1 LKISRAIFP
10 AEKQGM
16 RGKMDSQEAASAWR
30 LFRFNWFLIWCGFIA
45 FGLGLALT
53 GFQIRPKGY
62 LIAFAVAAVFGLFG
76 YYNAV
81 SPQWRNPRLAFPLT
95 AIAQMILIISVM
107 ISLTYIATSANM
119 PLMDTTLLAFDR
131 ALGFDFRSYV
141 LFIDDRPWLIG
152 ILATG
157 YQAIT
162 WPICVIVVLLPLAGY
177 YRRVAEFICAFAMAL
192 IATTCISTIVPAIGA
207 YGALGLVASDFPN
220 IVPQGYYDTL
230 HQAPLLRDGSLR
242 TLDLLQLVGVLTFPS
257 FHAVAAVL
265 YAWTFWPIRWLR
277 PLNILCNGAMLFAT
291 PVGGGHYFVD
301 VIAGIALAI
310 LSIYAA
316 RRIGV
321 TSTTY
326 PVFQGRPAIL
336 GAPPA

>member
-10 AEKQGM
+10 AENWGWD
-16 RGKMDSQEAASAWR
+16 KMDSQEAAAAWR
-30 LFRFNWFLIWCGFIA
+30 LFRFNWFLIWCSFVA

-53 GFQIRPKGY
+53 DFQIRPNGY
-62 LIAFAVAAVFGLFG
+62 LIVFVIAAVYGLLG

-81 SPQWRNPRLAFPLT
+81 SPQRRNPRLAFTLT
-95 AIAQMILIISVM
+95 AIAQMILVISVM
-107 ISLTYIATSANM
+107 ISLTYIATSANW

-131 ALGFDFRSYV
+131 ALGLDFRSY
-141 LFIDDRPWLIG
+141 LSFINDRLWLVY
-152 ILATG
+152 ILAAG
-157 YQAIT
+157 YRAIT
-162 WPICVIVVLLPLAGY
+162 LPIWAIVIALPLAGY
-177 YRRVAEFICAFAMAL
+177 YRRVAEFICAFMLAL

-277 PLNILCNGAMLFAT
+277 PLNMLCNGAMLFAT

-301 VIAGIALAI
+301 VIAGIALAA

-316 RRIGV
+316 RRIGN
-321 TSTTY
+321 TSRSY
-326 PVFQGRPAIL
+326 AVLQGDPVIL